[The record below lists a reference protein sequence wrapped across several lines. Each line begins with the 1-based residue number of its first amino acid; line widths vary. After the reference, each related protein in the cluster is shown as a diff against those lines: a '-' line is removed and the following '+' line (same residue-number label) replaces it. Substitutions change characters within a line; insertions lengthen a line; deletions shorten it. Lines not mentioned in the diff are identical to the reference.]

1 MRTLQVNG
9 VTSKGDS
16 WSRRCREV
24 HPPGSEEAEAGQGST
39 RTTGSERGRE
49 RGQQCTHW
57 RERTD
62 RQGRERVGADIGG

>member
-1 MRTLQVNG
+1 MNG

-16 WSRRCREV
+16 LSRHRHEV
-24 HPPGSEEAEAGQGST
+24 HPPGSEEAEAGQGWT

-49 RGQQCTHW
+49 RGQQCMHR

-62 RQGRERVGADIGG
+62 RQGRERVGGDVGG